1 MTENLVDSATSFAMD
16 NSQRK
21 ITKIAREVAK
31 FAARTLKADGIGT
44 AEFDVLHV
52 IRKNPGITQKEICN
66 TLGLD
71 KGAVAKQIFNME
83 NKGYVIRKSN
93 PTDGRSQLL
102 YATNKAN
109 ELKNSKA
116 HVEALFYQWLL
127 EDLTAQEMKVFV
139 EALDKIYLKC
149 KNESKSNF
157 TTMSQ
162 IVKESEKNGK

>member
-1 MTENLVDSATSFAMD
+1 
-16 NSQRK
+16 
-21 ITKIAREVAK
+21 
-31 FAARTLKADGIGT
+31 
-44 AEFDVLHV
+44 
-52 IRKNPGITQKEICN
+52 
-66 TLGLD
+66 
-71 KGAVAKQIFNME
+71 ME

-109 ELKNSKA
+109 KLKNSKA

>member
-1 MTENLVDSATSFAMD
+1 MD

-21 ITKIAREVAK
+21 ITKIAREVGK

-71 KGAVAKQIFNME
+71 KGAVAKQILNME
-83 NKGYVIRKSN
+83 NKGYVVRKNN

-102 YATNKAN
+102 YATEKAN

-116 HVEALFYQWLL
+116 HIEAIFYQWLL
-127 EDLTAQEMKVFV
+127 EDLSVEEMEIFLQ
-139 EALDKIYLKC
+139 ALDKLYIKC

-157 TTMSQ
+157 ETMSY
-162 IVKESEKNGK
+162 IVRKGQENEK

>member
-1 MTENLVDSATSFAMD
+1 MDSSK
-16 NSQRK
+16 RK

-52 IRKNPGITQKEICN
+52 IRKNPGITQKEVCI

-71 KGAVAKQIFNME
+71 KGAVAKQILSME
-83 NKGYVIRKSN
+83 NKGYVVRENN
-93 PTDGRSQLL
+93 PADGRSQLL
-102 YATNKAN
+102 YATEKAN

-127 EDLTAQEMKVFV
+127 EDLTANETEIFLQ
-139 EALDKIYLKC
+139 ALDKLYLKC
-149 KNESKSNF
+149 KNESKNNF
-157 TTMSQ
+157 QTMSQ
-162 IVKESEKNGK
+162 IVKESEKNEE